1 MRMALKWRRHPEYP
15 IRVIIGQADE
25 LPDSRCWF
33 LIVKL
38 NNGDFSIQLPAL
50 RSEALDKRFIM
61 RDAKIAREF
70 CEDYLNYNLKEII
83 KNQLREMRN
92 TNQHPMQPPKHYEM
106 LLQKYERLMENHKT
120 PPNIAA

>member
-1 MRMALKWRRHPEYP
+1 M
-15 IRVIIGQADE
+15 IG
-25 LPDSRCWF
+25 
-33 LIVKL
+33 KL
-38 NNGDFSIQLPAL
+38 NNSDFSIQLPAF
-50 RSEALDKRFIM
+50 RSEVFDKRFIM

-70 CEDYLNYNLKEII
+70 CGDYLNYNLKEII